1 MNSKFRICWALV
13 GCIWLTTLGFT
24 GWNLAKIDAVA
35 AGRLEN
41 ENLRREIH
49 FQRHNAQRLEQV
61 AAHRQALFMAVE
73 SLDLGMVALRYRLRA
88 LAAAFHLEGLA
99 IEVEANESAD
109 DRVPCRLSL
118 AGTFENMVGF
128 LTALNEY
135 AYLTPRQ
142 SLIAAAEQGHSVR
155 LEMSFYVQFKIVAP
169 APPAETLPEMTTQ
182 PLDAEGRPL

>member
-1 MNSKFRICWALV
+1 VNSKFRIRWALI

-24 GWNLAKIDAVA
+24 AWNLAKIDAVA
-35 AGRLEN
+35 AGRIEN

-61 AAHRQALFMAVE
+61 AARRQALFMEVE

-99 IEVEANESAD
+99 LEVEANENAD

-118 AGTFENMVGF
+118 TGRFENTVGF

-135 AYLTPRQ
+135 PYLVPRQ
-142 SLIAAAEQGHSVR
+142 SLIAAAENNHTVR
-155 LEMSFYVQFKIVAP
+155 VEMAFFVQFKIVAQ
-169 APPAETLPEMTTQ
+169 AAPAEPLPKLTNQALEAQ
-182 PLDAEGRPL
+182 GRPL